1 MFYEELLA
9 ATDAERSA
17 LLALPF
23 IRDGAAGRLDRA
35 DYVAF
40 LSQAY
45 HHVKHTLPLL
55 MACGARLPERLEWL
69 RSAMAE
75 YIHEET
81 GHQEWILDDIR
92 ACGGDAEAVQR
103 ATPDEAVELLVAY
116 AYDVIARVNPVGF
129 LGMVLVLEGTSTAVA
144 SRAADALQKSL
155 RLPDAAFSYLRS
167 HGALDVQHVQFYEA
181 LVNRIDEPQDRATLV
196 HCAKMFYRLYGDV
209 FRGLDA
215 RRRVRMMGH
224 AA

>member
-23 IRDGAAGRLDRA
+23 IRDGASGRLDRA

-81 GHQEWILDDIR
+81 GHQEWILADIR
-92 ACGGDAEAVQR
+92 ACGGDAEDA
-103 ATPDEAVELLVAY
+103 
-116 AYDVIARVNPVGF
+116 
-129 LGMVLVLEGTSTAVA
+129 
-144 SRAADALQKSL
+144 AAD
-155 RLPDAAFSYLRS
+155 D
-167 HGALDVQHVQFYEA
+167 
-181 LVNRIDEPQDRATLV
+181 DRAHRCGLS
-196 HCAKMFYRLYGDV
+196 G
-209 FRGLDA
+209 RGRPA
-215 RRRVRMMGH
+215 CRSPTGTP
-224 AA
+224 